1 MKPNLVLGLAAT
13 AAMATAGLGSAAPAA
28 KTAPSAP
35 TRPPLS
41 GPGSLT
47 GVWVSAAFSDERS
60 GPPTGLTNIPEASKG
75 EPSPMLPGPAKVQDE
90 RLKAAIAG
98 HPFASTR
105 ARCLPA
111 GTPSSMVP
119 PAQLP
124 LEIVEI
130 PALNQVAV
138 LFEEF
143 TQFRIIRMNQKH
155 SADPDPTYFGESVGH
170 WEKGELVV
178 DTIGVSEDTSVVGVT
193 PHSDALHVVEHLRRT
208 GPDTLEDRMT
218 IEDPKTFTRPW
229 TLTSFLKR
237 VPGTKVEEYLCLNDR
252 NPPDKNGQTSAVLSG
267 AAR

>member
-1 MKPNLVLGLAAT
+1 MKPLNLALGLASAL
-13 AAMATAGLGSAAPAA
+13 AIAAPALGKTPAQAA
-28 KTAPSAP
+28 KP

-41 GPGSLT
+41 GPGSLS
-47 GVWVSAAFSDERS
+47 GVWVSAAFSEERS
-60 GPPTGLTNIPEASKG
+60 GPPTGLTNIPQSSEG
-75 EPSPMLPGPAKVQDE
+75 EPAPLLPGPAKIEAE
-90 RLKAAIAG
+90 RVKNAVAG

-111 GTPSSMVP
+111 GMPSSMVP

-124 LEIVEI
+124 FEIIEA

-155 SADPDPTYFGESVGH
+155 SEDPDPKYFGESVGH

-178 DTIGVSEDTSVVGVT
+178 DTIGISEDTSVIGVT
-193 PHSDALHVVEHLRRT
+193 PHSDALHVVEHLKRT
-208 GPDTLEDRMT
+208 GPDTMVDRMT

-229 TLTSFLKR
+229 TLTSRLKR
-237 VPGTKVEEYLCLNDR
+237 VPGMKVEEFLCLNDR
-252 NPPDKNGQTSAVLSG
+252 NPPDKNGNTGSQLSG
-267 AAR
+267 PGR